1 MTKLLLAGLMAA
13 VAVPALAQYTPAPVA
28 PMMNDRVMT
37 RAAVQGQVA
46 RMFAR
51 LDTNRDGIILKA
63 EADVARQG
71 MRGNRQGMRGQGM
84 RAMHRDPAA
93 AFARMDANRDNM
105 ISRDEFTAMH
115 AQRANKKAAKAA
127 NGQAMR
133 GKRGGMGGGMG
144 LGGMM
149 FDRADANRDGRVTLA
164 EAQSQAFVHF
174 DMMDANRDGQVTR
187 EERRNVRQ
195 HHMGANRG

>member
-1 MTKLLLAGLMAA
+1 MTKLLIAGLMAA
-13 VAVPALAQYTPAPVA
+13 VAVPALAQYAPAPVA

-37 RAAVQGQVA
+37 RAEVQGQVA

-51 LDTNRDGIILKA
+51 LDTNRDGVLLKA
-63 EADVARQG
+63 EADAARQG
-71 MRGNRQGMRGQGM
+71 MRGNRQRGQGM

-105 ISRDEFTAMH
+105 ISREEFTAMH
-115 AQRANKKAAKAA
+115 AQRAGKRAAKAA
-127 NGQAMR
+127 NGQGMR
-133 GKRGGMGGGMG
+133 GMRGGMGRGMG
-144 LGGMM
+144 MGGMM

-187 EERRNVRQ
+187 EERRNMRQ
-195 HHMGANRG
+195 HMGANRG